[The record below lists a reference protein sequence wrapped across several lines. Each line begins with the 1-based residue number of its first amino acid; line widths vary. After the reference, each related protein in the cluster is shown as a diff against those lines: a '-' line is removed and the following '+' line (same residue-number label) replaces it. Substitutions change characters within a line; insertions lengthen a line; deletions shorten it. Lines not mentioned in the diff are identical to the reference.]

1 LEIAARRL
9 RSADEQG
16 SVPGDEHRRAA
27 FGDEN
32 GRENEARGEPARGT
46 QAAVSSNFSGK
57 IAVRFRW
64 SPVFTLW
71 PSEVT
76 RPSSAV
82 RDASPAEPAHRRFGW
97 PLPGSLHLDSAESP
111 ARTIGDQHA
120 IEYSTTDPTRPDD
133 PQHFFR
139 VPNSPFRIFLK
150 ETS

>member
-1 LEIAARRL
+1 LKVVARQS
-9 RSADEQG
+9 RSADERGGEQG
-16 SVPGDEHRRAA
+16 DDHRGAA

-46 QAAVSSNFSGK
+46 QAAVSSNFPGK

-64 SPVFTLW
+64 SHVFTLW
-71 PSEVT
+71 TREVT
-76 RPSSAV
+76 RPSSTV
-82 RDASPAEPAHRRFGW
+82 KDASPAEPAHRHFGW
-97 PLPGSLHLDSAESP
+97 PLPGSLHLDSTESP

-139 VPNSPFRIFLK
+139 VPNSAFRIFLT